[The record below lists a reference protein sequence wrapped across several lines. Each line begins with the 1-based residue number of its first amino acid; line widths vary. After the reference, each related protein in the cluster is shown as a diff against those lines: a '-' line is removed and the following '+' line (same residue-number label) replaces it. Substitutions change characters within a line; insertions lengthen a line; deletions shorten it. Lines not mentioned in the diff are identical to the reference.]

1 MLRQKG
7 LHIRWRDM
15 ARTTESIRQIVH
27 HPDHSKNPALY
38 AKLLEEYERINVR
51 IYELM
56 ESIKGDGAA
65 PPIPQT
71 PIAPSATTP
80 PPPAMASTSLPPAGS
95 DDSDSFDAVALR
107 AKQSED
113 ACPSDRLWDIPG
125 NSAELCNIYHIE
137 EGYACFCRILIEDL
151 LADYWDKKRIG
162 LVEDISDEGA
172 KSEASKQQETGEP
185 SLNQIA
191 EELIVL
197 RYVALIRAVL
207 INIRYL
213 MLFVSTAFVLALVG
227 WNSYP
232 FQPHAFIDWCFT
244 ILLGILTFGFVS
256 VLAQMHRNAI
266 LSRVTNTTANEL
278 GWEFYARI
286 FAFGAVP
293 VLTWLAYQ
301 FPDIGGTIYRII
313 QPGLQVVK

>member
-27 HPDHSKNPALY
+27 HPDQSKNAALY
-38 AKLLEEYERINVR
+38 AKLLEQYERINVR

-56 ESIKGDGAA
+56 ASIKGTGAA
-65 PPIPQT
+65 PPISEAPL
-71 PIAPSATTP
+71 APSATTQP
-80 PPPAMASTSLPPAGS
+80 SLAMASAPLHAAGL
-95 DDSDSFDAVALR
+95 DDSFNAVAMR

-113 ACPSDRLWDIPG
+113 ACPSDRLWDMPR

-162 LVEDISDEGA
+162 LVEGISDEGP
-172 KSEASKQQETGEP
+172 KSEPPKQQKSGEP

-244 ILLGILTFGFVS
+244 ILLGILTFGFVA

-301 FPDIGGTIYRII
+301 FPDVGGTIYRII